1 MTATIGLPPDGGD
14 DSSAWQVSAIRV
26 TNLSLTHFRN
36 YASQDFKPADGVTVL
51 TGDNGQGKTNLLES
65 LFILAT
71 GHSHRADT
79 DREVIGWSAAREPI
93 PYSRIAADVTA
104 GDGTERKLELVMQL
118 APRGQVVEPPAVS
131 ERTIGPSGL
140 RGGTLQK
147 GYKVNGVRQRSV
159 SSVGDLAVVLAGPE
173 EVDLFAGPPADRRRA
188 IDSTALQT
196 DGEYA
201 RELRRYERLVTQR
214 NAALRDARERG
225 ATQRTED
232 MRLWEQELIRAG
244 SFVLGHRITMID
256 VLQKEMLAAHAEFT
270 GRTGHLALEY
280 RSTVANGEDEDASSD
295 LQQSFAA
302 ALEGAWGRDSATAT
316 TSVGPHRDDLRVVS
330 GDVDLGVYGS
340 RGQQRTAALALV
352 IAQSAYIGQ
361 RLGDEPVIL
370 LDDPLSELDA
380 DRRERVLK
388 HCLTPGRQ
396 VLITT
401 ADVELIP
408 AEVRAHAVMYAVK
421 SGKIER
427 A

>member
-1 MTATIGLPPDGGD
+1 M
-14 DSSAWQVSAIRV
+14 SAIRV
-26 TNLSLTHFRN
+26 TKLSLTHFRN
-36 YASQDFKPADGVTVL
+36 YASQGFEPEDGVTVL

-93 PYSRIAADVTA
+93 PYSRIAADVIL
-104 GDGTERKLELVMQL
+104 GDGAERKLELVMQL
-118 APRGQVVEPPAVS
+118 APRGQAGESPSVA

-147 GYKVNGVRQRSV
+147 GYKVNGVRQRSA

-196 DGEYA
+196 DAEYA

-225 ATQRTED
+225 NTQRTED

-244 SFVLGHRITMID
+244 ALLLGHRMAMIK
-256 VLQKEMLAAHAEFT
+256 VLQKEMLAAHTEFT

-280 RSTVANGEDEDASSD
+280 RSTVDIAGNGRASPD
-295 LQQSFAA
+295 LQQSLAD

-361 RLGDEPVIL
+361 QLGDEPVIL

-380 DRRERVLK
+380 DRRERVLR
-388 HCLTPGRQ
+388 HCLPPGRQ

-408 AEVRAHAVMYAVK
+408 AVVRSHAAMYTVK
-421 SGKIER
+421 NGRIE
-427 A
+427 AA

>member
-1 MTATIGLPPDGGD
+1 M
-14 DSSAWQVSAIRV
+14 WQVSIIRV
-26 TNLSLTHFRN
+26 TTLSLTHFRN

-104 GDGTERKLELVMQL
+104 GDGRERKLELVMQL
-118 APRGQVVEPPAVS
+118 APRGQASESPAVAD
-131 ERTIGPSGL
+131 RTIGPSGL

-147 GYKVNGVRQRSV
+147 GYKVNGVRQRSA

-196 DGEYA
+196 DAEYA

-214 NAALRDARERG
+214 NAALREARERG
-225 ATQRTED
+225 TTQRTEE
-232 MRLWEQELIRAG
+232 MRLWEQELIRVGA
-244 SFVLGHRITMID
+244 FLLGQRMTMVS

-270 GRTGHLALEY
+270 GRAGHLALEY
-280 RSTVANGEDEDASSD
+280 RSTVAASGDEGASPD
-295 LQQSFAA
+295 LQQGFAD

-380 DRRERVLK
+380 DRRERVLR

-408 AEVRAHAVMYAVK
+408 AEIRARAAMFNVRGGTITTV
-421 SGKIER
+421 
-427 A
+427 

>member
-1 MTATIGLPPDGGD
+1 M
-14 DSSAWQVSAIRV
+14 SAIRV
-26 TNLSLTHFRN
+26 TRLSLTHFRN
-36 YASQDFKPADGVTVL
+36 YASQEFEPADGVTVL
-51 TGDNGQGKTNLLES
+51 SGDNGQGKTNLLES

-104 GDGTERKLELVMQL
+104 GDGAERKLELIMQL
-118 APRGQVVEPPAVS
+118 APRGQAVESPAIA

-147 GYKVNGVRQRSV
+147 GYKVNGVRQRSA

-196 DGEYA
+196 DAEYA

-244 SFVLGHRITMID
+244 SFVLGHRIALID

-280 RSTVANGEDEDASSD
+280 RSTVTFGEDEMTSSD
-295 LQQSFAA
+295 LQQRFAD
-302 ALEGAWGRDSATAT
+302 ALEGAWARDSATAT

-380 DRRERVLK
+380 DRRERVLR

-427 A
+427 S

>member
-1 MTATIGLPPDGGD
+1 MAATIEYG
-14 DSSAWQVSAIRV
+14 QVSAIRV
-26 TNLSLTHFRN
+26 TTLSLTHFRN
-36 YASQDFKPADGVTVL
+36 YASQDFAPAGGVTVL

-104 GDGTERKLELVMQL
+104 GDGRERKLELVMQL
-118 APRGQVVEPPAVS
+118 ASRGQAGEPTAVA

-147 GYKVNGVRQRSV
+147 GYKVNGVRQRSA
-159 SSVGDLAVVLAGPE
+159 SSIGDLAVVLAGPE

-196 DGEYA
+196 DAEYA
-201 RELRRYERLVTQR
+201 QALRRYERLVTQR
-214 NAALRDARERG
+214 NAALREARERG
-225 ATQRTED
+225 DTQRTED

-244 SFVLGHRITMID
+244 VFLLGHRIAMINI
-256 VLQKEMLAAHAEFT
+256 LQKEMLAAHAEFT

-280 RSTVANGEDEDASSD
+280 RSTVDIAEDEGASPD
-295 LQQSFAA
+295 LQQRFAD

-388 HCLTPGRQ
+388 NCLTPGRQ

-408 AEVRAHAVMYAVK
+408 ADIRAHAAMRTVK
-421 SGKIER
+421 SGRIER
-427 A
+427 E

>member
-1 MTATIGLPPDGGD
+1 M
-14 DSSAWQVSAIRV
+14 SAIRV
-26 TNLSLTHFRN
+26 TRLSLTHFRN
-36 YASQDFKPADGVTVL
+36 YATQDFEPAGGVTVL
-51 TGDNGQGKTNLLES
+51 AGDNGQGKTNLLES

-93 PYSRIAADVTA
+93 PYSRIAADVSA
-104 GDGTERKLELVMQL
+104 GDGAERKLELVMQL
-118 APRGQVVEPPAVS
+118 APRGRGNEPTAIA

-173 EVDLFAGPPADRRRA
+173 EVDLFAGPPSDRRRA

-225 ATQRTED
+225 ATQRVEE
-232 MRLWEQELIRAG
+232 MRIWEQELIRAG
-244 SFVLGHRITMID
+244 AFLLSHRLEMID

-280 RSTVANGEDEDASSD
+280 RSTVAVDEHEVASSD
-295 LQQSFAA
+295 LQQSFAD
-302 ALEGAWGRDSATAT
+302 ALESAWARDSATAT

-380 DRRERVLK
+380 DRRERVLR

-408 AEVRAHAVMYAVK
+408 AEFRAHAAMFTVRGGSMTKA
-421 SGKIER
+421 
-427 A
+427 

>member
-1 MTATIGLPPDGGD
+1 M
-14 DSSAWQVSAIRV
+14 SAIRV
-26 TNLSLTHFRN
+26 TRLSLTHFRN
-36 YASQDFKPADGVTVL
+36 YASQEFEPADGVTVL
-51 TGDNGQGKTNLLES
+51 SGDNGQGKTNLLES

-104 GDGTERKLELVMQL
+104 GDGAERKLELVMQL
-118 APRGQVVEPPAVS
+118 APRGQAVESPAVA

-147 GYKVNGVRQRSV
+147 GYKVNGVRQRSA

-196 DGEYA
+196 DAEYA
-201 RELRRYERLVTQR
+201 RALRRYERLVTQR

-244 SFVLGHRITMID
+244 SFVLGHRIALID

-280 RSTVANGEDEDASSD
+280 RSTVTVREDERTSSN
-295 LQQSFAA
+295 LQQNFAD
-302 ALEGAWGRDSATAT
+302 ALEGAWARDSATAT

-380 DRRERVLK
+380 DRRERVLR

-427 A
+427 S

>member
-1 MTATIGLPPDGGD
+1 M
-14 DSSAWQVSAIRV
+14 SAIRV
-26 TNLSLTHFRN
+26 TKLSLTHFRN
-36 YASQDFKPADGVTVL
+36 YAAQDFQPADGATVL
-51 TGDNGQGKTNLLES
+51 AGDNGQGKTNLLES

-79 DREVIGWSAAREPI
+79 DREVIGWSATREPI

-104 GDGTERKLELVMQL
+104 GDGRERTLELVMQL
-118 APRGQVVEPPAVS
+118 APRGQAGESPAVTD
-131 ERTIGPSGL
+131 RTAGPSGL

-147 GYKVNGVRQRSV
+147 GYKVNGVRQRSA

-173 EVDLFAGPPADRRRA
+173 EVDLFAGPPAGRRRA
-188 IDSTALQT
+188 LDSTALQT
-196 DGEYA
+196 DAEYA

-214 NAALRDARERG
+214 NAALREARERG
-225 ATQRTED
+225 NTQRTEE
-232 MRLWEQELIRAG
+232 MRLWERELIRAG
-244 SFVLGHRITMID
+244 SFVLGHRIAMIE

-280 RSTVANGEDEDASSD
+280 RSTVTSDEDVATSTD
-295 LQQSFAA
+295 LQQRFAD

-316 TSVGPHRDDLRVVS
+316 TSVGPHRDDMRVVS

-352 IAQSAYIGQ
+352 LAQSAYIGQ

-388 HCLTPGRQ
+388 HCLAPGRQ

-401 ADVELIP
+401 ADPELIP
-408 AEVRAHAVMYAVK
+408 PDIRNHAPMFTVRGGTVSAA
-421 SGKIER
+421 
-427 A
+427 

>member
-1 MTATIGLPPDGGD
+1 M
-14 DSSAWQVSAIRV
+14 SAIRV
-26 TNLSLTHFRN
+26 TRLSLTHFRN

-79 DREVIGWSAAREPI
+79 DREVIGWSAAREPL
-93 PYSRIAADVTA
+93 PYSRIAADVAA
-104 GDGTERKLELVMQL
+104 GDGAERELELVMQL
-118 APRGQVVEPPAVS
+118 APRGQAGQSPAVA

-147 GYKVNGVRQRSV
+147 GYKVNGVRQRSA

-196 DGEYA
+196 DAEYA

-214 NAALRDARERG
+214 NAALREARERG
-225 ATQRTED
+225 NIQRTED

-244 SFVLGHRITMID
+244 SFVLGHRIAMID

-280 RSTVANGEDEDASSD
+280 RSTVTIGEDEDASPD
-295 LQQSFAA
+295 LQQRFAD
-302 ALEGAWGRDSATAT
+302 ALEGAWARDSATAT

-380 DRRERVLK
+380 DRRERVLR

-396 VLITT
+396 VMITT

-427 A
+427 S

>member
-1 MTATIGLPPDGGD
+1 M
-14 DSSAWQVSAIRV
+14 SAIRV

-36 YASQDFKPADGVTVL
+36 YASQDFNPADGVTVL

-65 LFILAT
+65 MFILAT

-79 DREVIGWSAAREPI
+79 DREVIGWSAAREPL

-104 GDGTERKLELVMQL
+104 GDGAERKLELVMQL
-118 APRGQVVEPPAVS
+118 APRGQAGEAIAVA

-147 GYKVNGVRQRSV
+147 GYKVNGVRQRSA

-196 DGEYA
+196 DAEYA

-214 NAALRDARERG
+214 NAALREARERG
-225 ATQRTED
+225 NIQRTED

-244 SFVLGHRITMID
+244 SFVLGHRIAMID

-280 RSTVANGEDEDASSD
+280 RSTVTIGEHEDVSPD
-295 LQQSFAA
+295 LQQRFAD
-302 ALEGAWGRDSATAT
+302 ALEGAWARDSATAT

-330 GDVDLGVYGS
+330 DDVDLGVYGS

-388 HCLTPGRQ
+388 HCLSPGRQ
-396 VLITT
+396 VFITT
-401 ADVELIP
+401 ADLELIP

-427 A
+427 S

>member
-1 MTATIGLPPDGGD
+1 M
-14 DSSAWQVSAIRV
+14 SAIRV
-26 TNLSLTHFRN
+26 TTLSLTHFRN
-36 YASQDFKPADGVTVL
+36 YAAQEFEPADGVTVL

-104 GDGTERKLELVMQL
+104 GDGAERKLELVMQL
-118 APRGQVVEPPAVS
+118 APRGQAVESAAAS
-131 ERTIGPSGL
+131 ERTIGPSVL

-147 GYKVNGVRQRSV
+147 GYKVNGVRQRSA

-196 DGEYA
+196 DAEYA
-201 RELRRYERLVTQR
+201 QELRRYERLVTQR

-225 ATQRTED
+225 NTQRTED
-232 MRLWEQELIRAG
+232 MRLWERELIRAG
-244 SFVLGHRITMID
+244 SFVLEHRITMID

-280 RSTVANGEDEDASSD
+280 RSTVTIGEEERASPS
-295 LQQSFAA
+295 LQQSFAD

-352 IAQSAYIGQ
+352 IAQSVYIGQ
-361 RLGDEPVIL
+361 QLGDEPVIL

-380 DRRERVLK
+380 DRRERVLRY
-388 HCLTPGRQ
+388 CLSPSRQ

-408 AEVRAHAVMYAVK
+408 EEVRAHAAMYTVNG
-421 SGKIER
+421 GKIER
-427 A
+427 S

>member
-1 MTATIGLPPDGGD
+1 VI
-14 DSSAWQVSAIRV
+14 AIRV
-26 TNLSLTHFRN
+26 TRLSLTHFRN

-51 TGDNGQGKTNLLES
+51 AGDNGQGKTNLLES

-104 GDGTERKLELVMQL
+104 GDGAQRKLELVMQL
-118 APRGQVVEPPAVS
+118 APRGQADESPTIA

-147 GYKVNGVRQRSV
+147 GYKVNGVRQRSA
-159 SSVGDLAVVLAGPE
+159 SSVGDLAIVLAGPE

-196 DGEYA
+196 DAEYA

-214 NAALRDARERG
+214 NAALREARERG
-225 ATQRTED
+225 NTQRTEE
-232 MRLWEQELIRAG
+232 MRLWEQELIGAG
-244 SFVLGHRITMID
+244 AFLLGCRIAMIN

-270 GRTGHLALEY
+270 GRSGHLALEY
-280 RSTVANGEDEDASSD
+280 RSTVGTGEDADAAAD
-295 LQQSFAA
+295 LQQRFAD

-388 HCLTPGRQ
+388 HCLAPGRQ

-401 ADVELIP
+401 ADSELIP
-408 AEVRAHAVMYAVK
+408 AEVRAHAAMYVVK
-421 SGKIER
+421 GGTVAKS
-427 A
+427 

>member
-1 MTATIGLPPDGGD
+1 M
-14 DSSAWQVSAIRV
+14 SAIRI
-26 TNLSLTHFRN
+26 TTLSLTHFRN
-36 YASQDFKPADGVTVL
+36 YASLTFEPADGVTVL

-93 PYSRIAADVTA
+93 PYSRIAADVAA
-104 GDGTERKLELVMQL
+104 GDSSERTLELVMQL
-118 APRGQVVEPPAVS
+118 APRGQGGEPTAPA

-147 GYKVNGVRQRSV
+147 GYKVNGVRQRSA

-188 IDSTALQT
+188 IDSTAMQT
-196 DGEYA
+196 DAEYA
-201 RELRRYERLVTQR
+201 QTLRRYDRLVTQR
-214 NAALRDARERG
+214 NAALREARERG
-225 ATQRTED
+225 STQRTEE
-232 MRLWEQELIRAG
+232 MRIWERELIRAG
-244 SFVLGHRITMID
+244 AFLLDHRIAMIN
-256 VLQKEMLAAHAEFT
+256 VLQKEMLAAHTEFT

-280 RSTVANGEDEDASSD
+280 RSTVIVGEDAASPE
-295 LQQSFAA
+295 LQQGFAD
-302 ALEGAWGRDSATAT
+302 ALEGAWARDSATAT

-352 IAQSAYIGQ
+352 IAQSAYIGR

-388 HCLTPGRQ
+388 HCLAPGRQ

-408 AEVRAHAVMYAVK
+408 ADVRTHAAMYTVR
-421 SGKIER
+421 GGTVTR

>member
-1 MTATIGLPPDGGD
+1 MPPDDGGD
-14 DSSAWQVSAIRV
+14 LSAGQVSAIRV
-26 TNLSLTHFRN
+26 TRLSLTHFRN
-36 YASQDFKPADGVTVL
+36 YAAQDFAPADGVTLL
-51 TGDNGQGKTNLLES
+51 TGSNGQGKTNLLES

-104 GDGTERKLELVMQL
+104 GDGSERKLELVMQL
-118 APRGQVVEPPAVS
+118 APRGQGGEPTAPA

-147 GYKVNGVRQRSV
+147 GYKVNGVRQRSA

-173 EVDLFAGPPADRRRA
+173 EVDLFAGPPAERRRA
-188 IDSTALQT
+188 LDSTAVQT
-196 DGEYA
+196 DAEYA
-201 RELRRYERLVTQR
+201 QTLRRYDRLVTQR
-214 NAALRDARERG
+214 NAALREARERG
-225 ATQRTED
+225 AAQRTEE

-244 SFVLGHRITMID
+244 AFLLGHRTAMID
-256 VLQKEMLAAHAEFT
+256 VLQREMLTAHAEFT
-270 GRTGHLALEY
+270 GRAGHLALEY
-280 RSTVANGEDEDASSD
+280 RSTVAVGESAGASHD
-295 LQQSFAA
+295 LQQGFAD
-302 ALEGAWGRDSATAT
+302 ALEGAWARDSATAT

-330 GDVDLGVYGS
+330 GDIDLGVYGS

-352 IAQSAYIGQ
+352 IAQSAYVGQ

-380 DRRERVLK
+380 DRRERVLR
-388 HCLTPGRQ
+388 HCLAPGRQ

-401 ADVELIP
+401 ADPELIP
-408 AEVRAHAVMYAVK
+408 ADIRAQAATFAVRGGTVTP
-421 SGKIER
+421 S
-427 A
+427 